1 MTTLTTL
8 PAVET
13 PQLVIREIEPHDW
26 EAFCDFMITPS
37 YQRYITMRL
46 RNEDEVKAFVNRTVA
61 RHGDD
66 RRHVFHLAAEGLR
79 EGIALGDGFII
90 RQKNRISEIG
100 WGVHP
105 EHWGRGL
112 GTEIG
117 RALLGLAIERLHAP
131 RVWAK
136 VMSAN
141 GPSLQ
146 LARRIGLRH
155 VETDPHYPAGGG
167 RFEPV
172 DIFSLTSNAY
182 YDLPY

>member
-1 MTTLTTL
+1 MTTLTIL

-13 PQLVIREIEPHDW
+13 PQLVIREFEHHDW
-26 EAFCDFMITPS
+26 EAFSEFMMAPG
-37 YQRYITMRL
+37 YQRHITMRL
-46 RNEDEVKAFVNRTVA
+46 RNEDEVKAFVHRTVA
-61 RHGDD
+61 RQGDD
-66 RRHVFHLAAEGLR
+66 RRHVYHLAAEGLR
-79 EGIALGDGFII
+79 EGRALGDGFII
-90 RQKNRISEIG
+90 RQKNRVSEIG

-105 EHWGRGL
+105 DHWGRGL

-117 RALLGLAIERLHAP
+117 RALISLAIERMGAP

-136 VMSAN
+136 IMSAN
-141 GPSLQ
+141 APSLK

-155 VETDPHYPAGGG
+155 LETNPHYPAGGG

-172 DIFSLTSNAY
+172 DIFSLTSDAY